1 MARDRCPGQFAYL
14 RGRSSTNLRLVRS
27 LLLNPGS
34 ELGNHARV
42 NRRARERVA
51 SKFSATRRDRAH
63 KNGDPWACSGPPS
76 RRGRAAHPMHPCL
89 GAGIRQA
96 RAQATRRR
104 LNGRAA
110 ACLFPPARRG
120 LTNAGALGSREAWL
134 HDLEL
139 GCGVSH
145 KFIALSCPSA
155 LVCGAAPDEGKGSG
169 WSSCTTT
176 NCCTRPF
183 VVGVVHPPS
192 AKVSGARHKA
202 SCRRRRRGPTIHVAG
217 SIRCPGS
224 SASRAASG
232 MHSLVR
238 WHGELPTQATT
249 QARGVGVHRRS
260 HPRRGGDF
268 AHRGRYAE
276 FTSNDPLR
284 IA

>member
-183 VVGVVHPPS
+183 VVGVAHPPS

-202 SCRRRRRGPTIHVAG
+202 SCRRRRRGPTIHVAQAAFG
-217 SIRCPGS
+217 VQAPPRCVLRAGCIAWSGGMANSRPKPEVSARTSGPFPAGAAFSHTDAVMPGS
-224 SASRAASG
+224 RPPI
-232 MHSLVR
+232 R
-238 WHGELPTQATT
+238 
-249 QARGVGVHRRS
+249 
-260 HPRRGGDF
+260 
-268 AHRGRYAE
+268 
-276 FTSNDPLR
+276 
-284 IA
+284 